1 MQNPSMFV
9 QDFARLLKK
18 EARASKGKRF
28 QGKNQTLDF
37 FK

>member
-9 QDFARLLKK
+9 QDFARLLTKK
-18 EARASKGKRF
+18 ARASKGKRF
-28 QGKNQTLDF
+28 QGKNQTLDI